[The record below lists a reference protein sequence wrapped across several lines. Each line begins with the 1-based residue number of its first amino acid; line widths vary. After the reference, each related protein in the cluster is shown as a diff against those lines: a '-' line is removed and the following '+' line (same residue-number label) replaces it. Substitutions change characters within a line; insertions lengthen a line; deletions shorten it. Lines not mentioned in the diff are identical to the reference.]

1 MSLTRE
7 DVEKIAWLARLE
19 IADDEMSGFVTTLS
33 NIIEFVEQLSAAPT
47 DDVIPMA
54 HPLDMSQRLRADEV
68 TETDERD
75 RFQGNAPA
83 VEAGLY
89 LVPRVIE

>member
-7 DVEKIAWLARLE
+7 DVEKIAMLARLE
-19 IADDEMSGFVTTLS
+19 IAESEMSGFVTNLS
-33 NIIEFVEQLSAAPT
+33 RIIDFVEQLSQAP
-47 DDVIPMA
+47 VENVAPMA
-54 HPLDMSQRLRADEV
+54 HPLDMNQRLREDRV
-68 TETDERD
+68 TESDEREQ
-75 RFQGNAPA
+75 FQENAPA